1 MDDFDFINK
10 VWTVPPERHKTGDI
24 TGEPL
29 KRPIIEPVEELIKYV
44 ISMNNGSDM
53 LFTKEGSKEPV
64 GRTSL
69 QSLPYNLMQ
78 YAWRRLGYQF
88 PHWSLHDLRRTAR
101 TNFSD
106 LTAPHIAEIMLG
118 HKLPGVWQVYDK
130 SDYLEEQRK
139 AYQAWWDRVDSILT
153 YTNLGSN
160 RQPIDNE
167 WTYRVRK

>member
-1 MDDFDFINK
+1 
-10 VWTVPPERHKTGDI
+10 
-24 TGEPL
+24 
-29 KRPIIEPVEELIKYV
+29 
-44 ISMNNGSDM
+44 MNNGSDM
-53 LFTKEGSKEPV
+53 LFTKEGSREPV

-106 LTAPHIAEIMLG
+106 LTTPHIAEIMLG

-130 SDYLEEQRK
+130 NDYLDEQRK
-139 AYQAWWDRVDSILT
+139 AYFAWWNRVKSIVT
-153 YTNLGSN
+153 CTISDTN
-160 RQPIDNE
+160 
-167 WTYRVRK
+167 

>member
-1 MDDFDFINK
+1 
-10 VWTVPPERHKTGDI
+10 
-24 TGEPL
+24 
-29 KRPIIEPVEELIKYV
+29 
-44 ISMNNGSDM
+44 MNNGSDM
-53 LFTKEGSKEPV
+53 LFTKEGSREPV

-78 YAWRRLGYQF
+78 YAWRCLGYQF

-118 HKLPGVWQVYDK
+118 HKLPWVWQVYDK

-139 AYQAWWDRVDSILT
+139 AYGMVEE
-153 YTNLGSN
+153 G
-160 RQPIDNE
+160 
-167 WTYRVRK
+167 